1 MFKVDTV
8 EIDGFWGRSTAKA
21 KFSGDVNIIIGR
33 NGTGK
38 TTFMN
43 ILHSILTVDVS
54 GLSDNEFETAKIVL
68 LDKKKRKTISV
79 KKDAL
84 KNEYGTSTITYQ
96 ISNQKGKT
104 VRLSADDDRRMT
116 FRARRRLY
124 EETEVIKSE
133 LQSLIAISSLSVYR
147 LRNDDEYE
155 VRDRHGSR
163 VVAPVDYRL
172 EQALRAL
179 SHYQLELAEKAQQVS
194 KKLQRNVLASVLY
207 SEEDMNEQGWFI
219 DYNREEEQAKL
230 LSAYSQLNAVDT
242 EIRKKIRFHVDAID
256 KSVNSIRS
264 EEQNKRSAIDIKPLE
279 ALRKT
284 KKIIELS
291 LAAKDDNRQIYE
303 PIELFLSILSQFIFD
318 KKFDFSS
325 GRLIIEN
332 EHGVIDHKKMS
343 SGEKQLIIL
352 LIEALLQRQNTHVF
366 LTDEPELS
374 LHIDWQRKIIPAVR
388 DINPNAQV
396 LVATHSP
403 EVASNFPDSILDM
416 EDIILG

>member
-1 MFKVDTV
+1 MYKIDRVDIT
-8 EIDGFWGRSTAKA
+8 GFWGRSKA
-21 KFSGDVNIIIGR
+21 SASFNGDVNIIIGR

-43 ILHSILTVDVS
+43 ILHSVLTVDIE
-54 GLSDNEFETAKIVL
+54 GLAENEFDTVKVVL
-68 LDKKKRKTISV
+68 IDGKRRKTISV
-79 KKDAL
+79 KRDAL
-84 KNEYGTSTITYQ
+84 TNEFAKGVVSYQ
-96 ISNQKGKT
+96 ISNQKSKT
-104 VRLSADDDRRMT
+104 VRLATSDDRRLT
-116 FRARRRLY
+116 FSARRRLF
-124 EETEVIKSE
+124 EETEELKRE

-163 VVAPVDYRL
+163 VVAPVDFRL

-194 KKLQRNVLASVLY
+194 KKLQRSVLASVLY
-207 SEEDMNEQGWFI
+207 SEEDLNAKGWQI
-219 DYNREEEQAKL
+219 DFDRDEEQSKL
-230 LSAYSQLNAVDT
+230 VLAYGQLNSVDS
-242 EIRKKIRFHVDAID
+242 EIRKKIRFHVEAID
-256 KSVNSIRS
+256 NAVKSIR
-264 EEQNKRSAIDIKPLE
+264 EGKNSARTALDVKPLE

-284 KKIIELS
+284 RKIIDLS
-291 LAAKDDNRQIYE
+291 LDAENDNKEIYK
-303 PIELFLSILSQFIFD
+303 PIDLFLKKLSDFISD
-318 KKFDFSS
+318 KSFSFVS
-325 GRLIIEN
+325 GRLAIEN
-332 EHGVIDHKKMS
+332 KHGLIDHKKMS

-352 LIEALLQRQNTHVF
+352 LIEALLQKKAQHVF

-403 EVASNFPDSILDM
+403 EVASYYSSSILDM
-416 EDIILG
+416 EDLIHG